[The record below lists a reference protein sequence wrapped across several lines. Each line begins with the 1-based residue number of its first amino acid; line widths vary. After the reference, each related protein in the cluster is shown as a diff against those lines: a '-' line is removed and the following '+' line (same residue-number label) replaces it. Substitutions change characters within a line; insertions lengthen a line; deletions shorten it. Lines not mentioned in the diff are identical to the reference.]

1 MKIYENFPPL
11 NTLINVSRPVKI
23 PSRPHRAFKCRSVYH
38 VYQRGNRRQRVFH
51 SQAQL
56 LSYLNRLDRLAR
68 RYKVRIH
75 AFCLMSNHVHF
86 ILEPLRKRG
95 ISNLMRDLQSQHARE
110 VLLSQ
115 RSDGHLWKHHFGALP
130 LSPSHYR
137 AAMLYVEQNP
147 VRAGLAKHAGDYP
160 YSSAAAH
167 LSNSPHLEIKHRK
180 GFAHVGLYLKR
191 WQKEFA
197 APGQAVDWQ
206 FWLDQPIDAAHQ
218 QDFAEIAKIL
228 GPDRLTPVPTH
239 QLPRPHPPQPHPC
252 SNHQVRPAAS
262 SQSPKNKAMLT
273 RRLLMALSPQ
283 FDKIFRGL
291 GRPKEDQTGLGLKE
305 ALSIG
310 IENTV
315 QLLGRPDGYFRNEL
329 IKILL
334 PPQFKT
340 VERAMRLA
348 GLSGVMD
355 QFVQSMNR
363 AAEAAAPFAK
373 DIFVSAIKQ
382 ITFDDARRILTGSD
396 TAATEFFQT
405 KTSRKL
411 GELFKPVVQK
421 AMSEVGVTNQYQT
434 LTSRLKTIPFVKAE
448 PLDLDQYVVD
458 QAMKGLF
465 FTLGEEEKKIRTNPA
480 ARVTSL
486 LKEVFGNIKR

>member
-1 MKIYENFPPL
+1 
-11 NTLINVSRPVKI
+11 
-23 PSRPHRAFKCRSVYH
+23 
-38 VYQRGNRRQRVFH
+38 
-51 SQAQL
+51 
-56 LSYLNRLDRLAR
+56 
-68 RYKVRIH
+68 
-75 AFCLMSNHVHF
+75 
-86 ILEPLRKRG
+86 
-95 ISNLMRDLQSQHARE
+95 
-110 VLLSQ
+110 
-115 RSDGHLWKHHFGALP
+115 
-130 LSPSHYR
+130 
-137 AAMLYVEQNP
+137 
-147 VRAGLAKHAGDYP
+147 
-160 YSSAAAH
+160 
-167 LSNSPHLEIKHRK
+167 
-180 GFAHVGLYLKR
+180 
-191 WQKEFA
+191 
-197 APGQAVDWQ
+197 
-206 FWLDQPIDAAHQ
+206 
-218 QDFAEIAKIL
+218 
-228 GPDRLTPVPTH
+228 
-239 QLPRPHPPQPHPC
+239 
-252 SNHQVRPAAS
+252 
-262 SQSPKNKAMLT
+262 
-273 RRLLMALSPQ
+273 MALSPQ

-405 KTSRKL
+405 KTARKL

>member
-1 MKIYENFPPL
+1 
-11 NTLINVSRPVKI
+11 
-23 PSRPHRAFKCRSVYH
+23 
-38 VYQRGNRRQRVFH
+38 
-51 SQAQL
+51 
-56 LSYLNRLDRLAR
+56 
-68 RYKVRIH
+68 
-75 AFCLMSNHVHF
+75 
-86 ILEPLRKRG
+86 
-95 ISNLMRDLQSQHARE
+95 
-110 VLLSQ
+110 
-115 RSDGHLWKHHFGALP
+115 
-130 LSPSHYR
+130 
-137 AAMLYVEQNP
+137 
-147 VRAGLAKHAGDYP
+147 
-160 YSSAAAH
+160 
-167 LSNSPHLEIKHRK
+167 
-180 GFAHVGLYLKR
+180 
-191 WQKEFA
+191 
-197 APGQAVDWQ
+197 
-206 FWLDQPIDAAHQ
+206 
-218 QDFAEIAKIL
+218 
-228 GPDRLTPVPTH
+228 
-239 QLPRPHPPQPHPC
+239 
-252 SNHQVRPAAS
+252 
-262 SQSPKNKAMLT
+262 MLT

-405 KTSRKL
+405 KTARKL

-434 LTSRLKTIPFVKAE
+434 LTSRLKKIPFLKAE

>member
-1 MKIYENFPPL
+1 
-11 NTLINVSRPVKI
+11 
-23 PSRPHRAFKCRSVYH
+23 
-38 VYQRGNRRQRVFH
+38 
-51 SQAQL
+51 
-56 LSYLNRLDRLAR
+56 
-68 RYKVRIH
+68 
-75 AFCLMSNHVHF
+75 
-86 ILEPLRKRG
+86 
-95 ISNLMRDLQSQHARE
+95 
-110 VLLSQ
+110 
-115 RSDGHLWKHHFGALP
+115 
-130 LSPSHYR
+130 
-137 AAMLYVEQNP
+137 
-147 VRAGLAKHAGDYP
+147 
-160 YSSAAAH
+160 
-167 LSNSPHLEIKHRK
+167 
-180 GFAHVGLYLKR
+180 
-191 WQKEFA
+191 
-197 APGQAVDWQ
+197 
-206 FWLDQPIDAAHQ
+206 
-218 QDFAEIAKIL
+218 
-228 GPDRLTPVPTH
+228 
-239 QLPRPHPPQPHPC
+239 
-252 SNHQVRPAAS
+252 
-262 SQSPKNKAMLT
+262 MLT
-273 RRLLMALSPQ
+273 RRLFVALSPQ

-291 GRPKEDQTGLGLKE
+291 GRPKDDKTGLGLKE

-315 QLLGRPDGYFRNEL
+315 QILGRPDGYFRNEL

-348 GLSGVMD
+348 GMSGLLD

-405 KTSRKL
+405 KTSSKL

-421 AMSEVGVTNQYQT
+421 AMSEVGVTNQYQI
-434 LTSRLKTIPFVKAE
+434 LTSRLKMIPFVKAE
-448 PLDLDQYVVD
+448 SLDLDQYVVD

-486 LKEVFGNIKR
+486 LREVFGGIRR

>member
-1 MKIYENFPPL
+1 
-11 NTLINVSRPVKI
+11 
-23 PSRPHRAFKCRSVYH
+23 
-38 VYQRGNRRQRVFH
+38 
-51 SQAQL
+51 
-56 LSYLNRLDRLAR
+56 
-68 RYKVRIH
+68 
-75 AFCLMSNHVHF
+75 
-86 ILEPLRKRG
+86 
-95 ISNLMRDLQSQHARE
+95 
-110 VLLSQ
+110 
-115 RSDGHLWKHHFGALP
+115 
-130 LSPSHYR
+130 
-137 AAMLYVEQNP
+137 
-147 VRAGLAKHAGDYP
+147 
-160 YSSAAAH
+160 
-167 LSNSPHLEIKHRK
+167 
-180 GFAHVGLYLKR
+180 
-191 WQKEFA
+191 
-197 APGQAVDWQ
+197 
-206 FWLDQPIDAAHQ
+206 
-218 QDFAEIAKIL
+218 
-228 GPDRLTPVPTH
+228 
-239 QLPRPHPPQPHPC
+239 
-252 SNHQVRPAAS
+252 
-262 SQSPKNKAMLT
+262 MLT
-273 RRLLMALSPQ
+273 RRLFVALSPQ

-291 GRPKEDQTGLGLKE
+291 GRPKEDKTGLGLKE

-315 QLLGRPDGYFRNEL
+315 QFLGRPDGYFRNEL

-334 PPQFKT
+334 PPQFKA

-348 GLSGVMD
+348 GLSSVLD

-421 AMSEVGVTNQYQT
+421 AMSEVGVTNQYQI
-434 LTSRLKTIPFVKAE
+434 LTSRLKKIPFAKAE
-448 PLDLDQYVVD
+448 SLDLDQYVVD

-486 LKEVFGNIKR
+486 LKEVFGGIKR

>member
-1 MKIYENFPPL
+1 M
-11 NTLINVSRPVKI
+11 
-23 PSRPHRAFKCRSVYH
+23 
-38 VYQRGNRRQRVFH
+38 
-51 SQAQL
+51 
-56 LSYLNRLDRLAR
+56 LS
-68 RYKVRIH
+68 
-75 AFCLMSNHVHF
+75 
-86 ILEPLRKRG
+86 
-95 ISNLMRDLQSQHARE
+95 
-110 VLLSQ
+110 
-115 RSDGHLWKHHFGALP
+115 
-130 LSPSHYR
+130 
-137 AAMLYVEQNP
+137 
-147 VRAGLAKHAGDYP
+147 
-160 YSSAAAH
+160 
-167 LSNSPHLEIKHRK
+167 
-180 GFAHVGLYLKR
+180 
-191 WQKEFA
+191 
-197 APGQAVDWQ
+197 
-206 FWLDQPIDAAHQ
+206 
-218 QDFAEIAKIL
+218 
-228 GPDRLTPVPTH
+228 
-239 QLPRPHPPQPHPC
+239 
-252 SNHQVRPAAS
+252 
-262 SQSPKNKAMLT
+262 
-273 RRLLMALSPQ
+273 RRLFVVISPQ

-291 GRPKEDQTGLGLKE
+291 GRPKDDKTGLGLKE

-315 QLLGRPDGYFRNEL
+315 QILGRPDGYFRNEL

-348 GLSGVMD
+348 GMSGLLD

-405 KTSRKL
+405 KTSSKL

-421 AMSEVGVTNQYQT
+421 TMSEVGVTNQYQI
-434 LTSRLKTIPFVKAE
+434 LTSRLKMIPFVKAE
-448 PLDLDQYVVD
+448 SLDLDQYVVD

-486 LKEVFGNIKR
+486 LKEIFGGIKR

>member
-1 MKIYENFPPL
+1 
-11 NTLINVSRPVKI
+11 
-23 PSRPHRAFKCRSVYH
+23 
-38 VYQRGNRRQRVFH
+38 
-51 SQAQL
+51 
-56 LSYLNRLDRLAR
+56 
-68 RYKVRIH
+68 
-75 AFCLMSNHVHF
+75 
-86 ILEPLRKRG
+86 
-95 ISNLMRDLQSQHARE
+95 
-110 VLLSQ
+110 
-115 RSDGHLWKHHFGALP
+115 
-130 LSPSHYR
+130 
-137 AAMLYVEQNP
+137 
-147 VRAGLAKHAGDYP
+147 
-160 YSSAAAH
+160 
-167 LSNSPHLEIKHRK
+167 
-180 GFAHVGLYLKR
+180 
-191 WQKEFA
+191 
-197 APGQAVDWQ
+197 
-206 FWLDQPIDAAHQ
+206 
-218 QDFAEIAKIL
+218 
-228 GPDRLTPVPTH
+228 
-239 QLPRPHPPQPHPC
+239 
-252 SNHQVRPAAS
+252 
-262 SQSPKNKAMLT
+262 MLT
-273 RRLLMALSPQ
+273 RRLLVALSPQ